1 MIVNKQD
8 LWATPVWEIT
18 TGFDDQFNAKLIEEF
33 PTNKQAGFQFN
44 LWDCNTPHVTKLKK
58 CIMDVVAS
66 EVRVNFVNPNLS
78 LSRAWVNKQCP
89 GKPLVI
95 HDHSPAIMAAVYY
108 VNCPENSGDLLLVD
122 PRGSAN
128 WERNVEGNISNVKHK
143 RIKPVAGKL
152 VLFPAY
158 ILHMVE
164 VNNSTENRIS
174 IATNIYSKG

>member
-1 MIVNKQD
+1 MIVTKQD
-8 LWATPVWEIT
+8 LWATPVWEVD
-18 TGFDDQFNAKLIEEF
+18 TGFDAQFNAKLIEEF
-33 PTNKQAGFQFN
+33 PNNKQTGFSFN
-44 LWDCNTPHVTKLKK
+44 LWDCNTPHITRLKQ
-58 CIMDVVAS
+58 CIMDVVS
-66 EVRVNFVNPNLS
+66 REVRANLS
-78 LSRAWVNKQCP
+78 MSRGWVNKQCP

-95 HDHSPAIMAAVYY
+95 HDHSPAILAAVYY

-122 PRGSAN
+122 PRGSTN
-128 WERNVEGNISNVKHK
+128 WGRNPEGNLSNVKHQ

-174 IATNIYSKG
+174 IATNIYNKG